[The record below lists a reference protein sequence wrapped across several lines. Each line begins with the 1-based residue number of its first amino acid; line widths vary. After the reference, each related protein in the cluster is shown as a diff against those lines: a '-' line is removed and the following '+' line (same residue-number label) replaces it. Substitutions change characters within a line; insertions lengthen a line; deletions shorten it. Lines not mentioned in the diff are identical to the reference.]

1 MTHTSSS
8 TQAFGPEDQSA
19 LLAALQSSADA
30 WNRGDLRGHVAIYDP
45 SVTVM
50 TNNGPRPGVEAIV
63 KSFGGAYF
71 VNDMPKQQLRMES
84 VNVRPLSAD
93 SA

>member
-50 TNNGPRPGVEAIV
+50 TNNGPRLTSAIV
-63 KSFGGAYF
+63 KSVPLAHIVNGAFGGNYAWKASTCARF
-71 VNDMPKQQLRMES
+71 P
-84 VNVRPLSAD
+84 PIPPW
-93 SA
+93 